1 MTLLQAAMEN
11 ICLTLHYGHN
21 PRSDA
26 AFIFL
31 FPLSELIRLKIEDTT
46 VKGIPPRGS

>member
-1 MTLLQAAMEN
+1 MEN

-21 PRSDA
+21 PQSDA

-31 FPLSELIRLKIEDTT
+31 FPVSELIRLKVQDTT
-46 VKGIPPRGS
+46 VKGLAPMGS